1 MNRIIALFNVKYPIV
16 QAGMIWCSGWKLAS
30 AVSNSGGLG
39 IIGSG
44 SMYPEILV
52 EHVKKCKQA
61 TKKPFA
67 VNLPLLYP
75 DIDKHIETIIKYKVP
90 IVFTSAGSP
99 KKWTKRLKDHGIIVV
114 HVVSSLT
121 FALKSQ
127 EAGVDA
133 VVAEGFEAGGHNGKD
148 ETTSMCLIPQVCK
161 HLDVPVIAAG
171 GIGDGNAMLSAM
183 ILGADG
189 VQMGTRFV
197 VSKESSAHA
206 LFKKKVIET
215 KEGDTILTLKELTPV
230 RLIKNQ
236 FFSNIEKAYENS
248 ENISF
253 LKELLGKG
261 RAKKG
266 MFEGDLI
273 EGELEI
279 GQISSLMSEIL
290 PASEIVSQI
299 IQEYN
304 TAKLN
309 LNSEKFNF

>member
-1 MNRIIALFNVKYPIV
+1 
-16 QAGMIWCSGWKLAS
+16 
-30 AVSNSGGLG
+30 
-39 IIGSG
+39 
-44 SMYPEILV
+44 
-52 EHVKKCKQA
+52 
-61 TKKPFA
+61 
-67 VNLPLLYP
+67 
-75 DIDKHIETIIKYKVP
+75 
-90 IVFTSAGSP
+90 
-99 KKWTKRLKDHGIIVV
+99 
-114 HVVSSLT
+114 
-121 FALKSQ
+121 
-127 EAGVDA
+127 
-133 VVAEGFEAGGHNGKD
+133 
-148 ETTSMCLIPQVCK
+148 
-161 HLDVPVIAAG
+161 
-171 GIGDGNAMLSAM
+171 
-183 ILGADG
+183 
-189 VQMGTRFV
+189 MGTRFV